1 MAAKRE
7 AAAVVAAHNEESKKP
22 RVETVY
28 VQVEPPLTL
37 TCVLSVDG
45 SIVARTIEVGRV
57 GIRDPL
63 ITKEVVE
70 ADLARLRAVSN
81 SLVEEALED
90 YSDDR
95 PVQNAIVA
103 LLDSLMAD
111 GDGDGDGDEDEPVV
125 LVSRVTEPSMMI
137 IS

>member
-7 AAAVVAAHNEESKKP
+7 AVVAVHNEDAKKP

-70 ADLARLRAVSN
+70 ADVTRLRAVSN

-111 GDGDGDGDEDEPVV
+111 CDGDSDNEDKDEPVV
-125 LVSRVTEPSMMI
+125 LVARVTEPAMMI